1 MITERSSTR
10 SGRQIRSPG
19 AKATRNTK
27 PDSSASQAH
36 VHKFLSLARKYKK
49 SALFSERCV
58 LLNPAFSS
66 ECSGV
71 YSKEDLVNCA
81 CKMSLGNQA
90 VGLPNGL
97 SPRFLSGLPKDK
109 LEAMLSAAKHR
120 QFRASSVII
129 NQEDPAE
136 RFFLLTSGQG
146 RHFLNTSEGRRILL
160 HWLTPGQIF
169 GGAAIL
175 STPCQ
180 YLAST
185 EVLVDSCALVWERQ
199 TIREIMSDCPALLDN
214 ALSIAATENI
224 PWLIAAHV
232 SLSADDAHGRVAHL
246 LVSLASAIG
255 KVTHR
260 GIDLKVLN
268 EDLAEGANVT
278 PFTVSRCLRD
288 WEHAGLVTK
297 RRGGILLRRPELLL
311 AAS

>member
-1 MITERSSTR
+1 M
-10 SGRQIRSPG
+10 
-19 AKATRNTK
+19 
-27 PDSSASQAH
+27 
-36 VHKFLSLARKYKK
+36 
-49 SALFSERCV
+49 
-58 LLNPAFSS
+58 
-66 ECSGV
+66 
-71 YSKEDLVNCA
+71 NCA
-81 CKMSLGNQA
+81 CKFSSGNQN
-90 VGLPNGL
+90 VGLPDGL
-97 SPRFLSGLPKDK
+97 RPRFLSGLPKAELDSV
-109 LEAMLSAAKHR
+109 LSVAKHR

-146 RHFLNTSEGRRILL
+146 RHFVITSDGRKILL

-175 STPCQ
+175 STPFQ

-199 TIREIMSDCPALLDN
+199 TIREIMSSCPALLDN
-214 ALSIAATENI
+214 ALSIAVTENI
-224 PWLIAAHV
+224 AWAIAAHV

-255 KVTHR
+255 KATHN
-260 GIDLKVLN
+260 GVDLRVLN

-288 WEHAGLVTK
+288 WEHAGLVAK